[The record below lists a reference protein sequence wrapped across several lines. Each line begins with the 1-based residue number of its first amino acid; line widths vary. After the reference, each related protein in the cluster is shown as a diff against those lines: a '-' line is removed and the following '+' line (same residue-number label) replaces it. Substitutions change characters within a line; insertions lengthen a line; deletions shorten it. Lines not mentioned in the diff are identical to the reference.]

1 MAIHIISGPA
11 RSGKTSY
18 AVNRICQLD
27 PMKWASK
34 VRYVVPTTDSAR
46 AVESRILEKTGLSG
60 ILGNVVC
67 TFYSFADEFISRLGL
82 SGRLISDIQKGLMLE
97 SLVQGMELSYFAKSA
112 TYPGFIEALDEIIG
126 ELKTS
131 LVTPEEL
138 TDALSKCGSELSSAS
153 VNKIAELAALY
164 TRYQKDVLE
173 HNNLHDREGLMWR
186 ALEIA
191 KGPSIPTELELVIF
205 DGFND
210 LNGVQRE
217 FLSIIASR
225 VPEVMVTLP
234 YEPDRPE
241 VFSAVEDTHKFL
253 LELGA
258 SEISLQRKIGD
269 GSAMTHLESSIFRS
283 ASDPSQPDD
292 SVIILEGGD
301 PTIEIELVA
310 EEIRKLVWH
319 GGHAFGDIAITCRDI
334 DSYRRRIDR
343 IFADYDI
350 PVSQSNQPL
359 AETTLARLLVTG
371 INLVRNSWHRDD
383 VLRILKSEMV
393 TADLAAACRVEVDAK
408 QAGTTSGRENWLRQ
422 WSNSDSTLEFRKS
435 VLQPFADFE
444 DSMQNANSTE
454 EAVKALSAL
463 LDSFSWR
470 TNDDQC
476 LAQDSAADKA
486 LRAILDDLIGAIRLL
501 DTDLSSSRLLSL
513 LEGAVTRSEYRIPVL
528 MSEAVQLVPVG
539 ALAGRCF
546 KTVFVVG
553 LLEKV
558 FPRQVREESFL
569 RDRERLV
576 LREHLGDSLRVCLL
590 QQNAERLLFY
600 SAISAADDK
609 LYLCYPLSDETAK
622 DSLPS
627 FYVEEVAKLFTDPL
641 TRVRRDVSS
650 VVPDVA
656 DVCNEVSLERAV
668 VYSLSQSAN
677 ASSVAAAVYSG
688 LPASRRTLLGRV
700 FRDCQENDALLSDPR
715 LLAHLLKT
723 ERVYRCTELEAYAS
737 CPFMHFCQSTLSLEP
752 IREDVGALD
761 FGGILHETL
770 RRLFI
775 QLRAEYG
782 DDLRVRELD
791 AESTVHAAMAI
802 LDDEFAR
809 SSRLSQLP
817 AHEADL
823 QLHNLRAYIRRY
835 VTAEIK
841 KGWDGFV
848 PTHFELEF
856 GFSARDDRPRDS
868 ISTDQPLVIT
878 SGDGFRFS
886 VGGRMDRVDISP
898 SGALVIDYKLGT
910 STKITK
916 FEDGITLQAMV
927 YALALRKVFGM
938 VPAGTEYRPIKTW
951 APEGYY
957 TDSTGI
963 AKRNRVFS
971 DAEFADK
978 LRQCEQLVIELAQD
992 IRSGKIA
999 IEPKE
1004 CEDYCSFGGVCRI
1017 DGYKLLMQ
1025 KEAAEAGSG
1034 RATEEV
1040 ES

>member
-1 MAIHIISGPA
+1 MAVRIISGPA
-11 RSGKTSY
+11 HSGKTNY
-18 AVNRICQLD
+18 ALDRICQLD
-27 PMKWASK
+27 PLDWTSK
-34 VRYVVPTTDSAR
+34 VRYVVPTIDSAR
-46 AVESRILEKTGLSG
+46 AVESCVLEKIGLSG

-138 TDALSKCGSELSSAS
+138 TDALSKCGSELSSTS
-153 VNKIAELAALY
+153 VNKVAELAALY
-164 TRYQKDVLE
+164 TRYQKDILE

-225 VPEVMVTLP
+225 VPEVIVTLP
-234 YEPDRPE
+234 FEPNRPE

-258 SEISLQRKIGD
+258 SEIRLQRKKANE
-269 GSAMTHLESSIFRS
+269 SALARLESSIFRS
-283 ASDPSQPDD
+283 TSDPSQPND

-310 EEIRKLVWH
+310 EEIHKLVWH
-319 GGHAFGDIAITCRDI
+319 GDCAFGDIAITCRDI
-334 DSYRRRIDR
+334 GSYRRRICR
-343 IFADYDI
+343 IFADYHI

-359 AETTLARLLVTG
+359 TETTVARLLVTG
-371 INLVRNSWHRDD
+371 INLVRNSWQRDD

-393 TADLAAACRVEVDAK
+393 TADLAAACKVEVDAK

-422 WSNSDSTLEFRKS
+422 WSNGDSTLEFRKT

-444 DSMQNANSTE
+444 DSLQNANSTE
-454 EAVKALSAL
+454 ETVKAVSAL

-470 TNDDQC
+470 ISDDQC

-486 LRAILDDLIGAIRLL
+486 LRGILDDLIGATRLI
-501 DTDLSSSRLLSL
+501 DIDINSSRLLGL
-513 LEGAVTRSEYRIPVL
+513 LEGAVTRSEYQIPAQVKN
-528 MSEAVQLVPVG
+528 SVQLISVN
-539 ALAGRCF
+539 AINGRHF
-546 KTVFVVG
+546 MTVFVVG
-553 LLEKV
+553 LLEKA
-558 FPRQVREESFL
+558 FPRQIREESFL
-569 RDRERLV
+569 RDRERFV
-576 LREHLGDSLRVCLL
+576 LCKHLGHDLRMRLP
-590 QQNAERLLFY
+590 QQNTERLLFH
-600 SAISAADDK
+600 SAIAATDDK

-627 FYVEEVAKLFTDPL
+627 FYVEEAAKLFADPL

-650 VVPDVA
+650 VVPDIA
-656 DVCNEVSLERAV
+656 DACSEASLERAV
-668 VYSLSQSAN
+668 VHSLSQSAN
-677 ASSVAAAVYSG
+677 ASDVASAIYNG
-688 LPASRRTLLGRV
+688 LPASRRMILGRV
-700 FRDCQENDALLSDPR
+700 FRDCQESDAFLSDPR
-715 LLAHLLKT
+715 LLVYLLET

-752 IREDVGALD
+752 IREEVGALD

-775 QLRAEYG
+775 QLRSEYG
-782 DDLRVRELD
+782 DGLRVRELD
-791 AESTVHAAMAI
+791 AESTVQAALAI

-817 AHEADL
+817 AHESDL

-848 PTHFELEF
+848 PKHFELEF
-856 GFSARDDRPRDS
+856 GFCARDDRPRDPM
-868 ISTDQPLVIT
+868 STDQPLVIT
-878 SGDGFRFS
+878 SDDGFRFS
-886 VGGRMDRVDISP
+886 VGGRMDRVDISS

-927 YALALRKVFGM
+927 YALALREVFGL

-963 AKRNRVFS
+963 TKRNRVFS

-978 LRQCEQLVIELAQD
+978 LRKCEQLVTELAQD
-992 IRSGKIA
+992 IRSGRIC

-1004 CEDYCSFGGVCRI
+1004 CKDYCSFGGVCRI
-1017 DGYKLLMQ
+1017 DSYKLLMQ
-1025 KEAAEAGSG
+1025 KEAAQAGNDSVS
-1034 RATEEV
+1034 EEV
-1040 ES
+1040 EP